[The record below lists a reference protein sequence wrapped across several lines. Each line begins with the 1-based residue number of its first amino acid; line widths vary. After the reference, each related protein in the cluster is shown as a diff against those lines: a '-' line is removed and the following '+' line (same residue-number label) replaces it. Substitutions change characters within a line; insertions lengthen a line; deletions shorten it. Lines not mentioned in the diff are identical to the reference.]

1 MHRHRQHQHPHER
14 QQHHC
19 HHQHHPQHPTSS
31 PKLASA
37 FCMVNFLI
45 HCLNFS
51 MCACHVCAMRTFW
64 DDDAKASVARQARQ
78 VRQPGK
84 YEDPRSLPTHLY
96 DLLDA
101 NGAPNTP
108 AAPNMGKIPPTM
120 GKNAYSNYD
129 DHCTVVVVIQY
140 AFFKMGFWG
149 LSSAF
154 WLGLY
159 SLQCANDG

>member
-1 MHRHRQHQHPHER
+1 
-14 QQHHC
+14 
-19 HHQHHPQHPTSS
+19 
-31 PKLASA
+31 
-37 FCMVNFLI
+37 
-45 HCLNFS
+45 
-51 MCACHVCAMRTFW
+51 MRTFW

-84 YEDPRSLPTHLY
+84 YEAPRSLPTHLY

-159 SLQCANDG
+159 SLQCANDGDNHANGAMAEARGKRWNKSHATYSVME